1 MPSLPS
7 VPPRLPGCDEMNLP
21 EPGLWDGRDIA
32 SLFALHAQGHDR
44 FICNRFHA
52 NQNQMVYGGQSLAL
66 ACAAAQATVETK
78 WQPTALQLNFLAP
91 GALDAPMLVR
101 VERVQQTKRF
111 ATRLV
116 HLEQNDRC
124 IAVATL
130 AFHSGEEGMEHQ
142 FAPQPAAAPETLMNL
157 TELRDKYFERLN
169 PVEQQFIGRN
179 TAVEIRPLD
188 PEHFLLERDSGA
200 RFRYW
205 MRTQQPLALDIH
217 QHYAALAYLS
227 DFWFGV
233 TALTPHREHKL
244 GDDLYV
250 SSLNHALWFHG
261 PQRAD
266 DWMLVDAQSPWA
278 GQGRGL
284 TLGSLY
290 DRQGRLVASVAQ
302 EGLYRNR

>member
-1 MPSLPS
+1 
-7 VPPRLPGCDEMNLP
+7 MNLS
-21 EPGLWDGRDIA
+21 ESRLWDGRDIA
-32 SLFALHAQGHDR
+32 SLFALEAQGSDR

-66 ACAAAQATVETK
+66 ACAAAQATVEAHL
-78 WQPTALQLNFLAP
+78 QPTALQLNFLAP

-101 VERVQQTKRF
+101 VERVQQTRRF

-130 AFHSGEEGMEHQ
+130 AFHSGEDGMEHQ
-142 FAPQPAAAPETLMNL
+142 CEPQPAAAPETLLNL
-157 TELRDKYFERLN
+157 SELRDKYFERLN
-169 PVEQQFIGRN
+169 VVEQQFIGRN
-179 TAVEIRPLD
+179 IAVEIRPLE
-188 PEHFLLERDSGA
+188 PESFLFERNPRA

-205 MRTQQPLALDIH
+205 IRTHQPLALEIH
-217 QHYAALAYLS
+217 EHYAALAYLS

-244 GDDLYV
+244 DTDLYV
-250 SSLNHALWFHG
+250 SSLNHTLWFHC

-278 GQGRGL
+278 AQGRGL
-284 TLGSLY
+284 TFGSIH
-290 DRQGRLVASVAQ
+290 DRRGRLVASVSQ
-302 EGLYRNR
+302 EGLYRMR